1 MLSKLGKLV
10 LCIVLCEAVGLV
22 GGLITAPEITTWYAG
37 LAKPW
42 WTPPNGVF
50 PYVWSTLYALMAIAL
65 WLLWD
70 RAQPG
75 RLRTLAIGLF
85 FVQLAL
91 NAAWSPVFF
100 GLHATRAALA
110 IIALLF
116 VVLLATILAA
126 ARVNQPAALLLVP
139 YAIWI
144 GYAATLNGGIV
155 ALNA

>member
-1 MLSKLGKLV
+1 M
-10 LCIVLCEAVGLV
+10 
-22 GGLITAPEITTWYAG
+22 
-37 LAKPW
+37 
-42 WTPPNGVF
+42 
-50 PYVWSTLYALMAIAL
+50 
-65 WLLWD
+65 
-70 RAQPG
+70 
-75 RLRTLAIGLF
+75 
-85 FVQLAL
+85 QLAL

-110 IIALLF
+110 VIALLF

-126 ARVNQPAALLLVP
+126 ARVNRPAALLLVP